1 MVRIP
6 PRRNGGLG
14 RRSVLKVKL
23 SGLKIAHARGKYYV
37 YLRATGETLLRGFDG
52 DKEALLRRLSM
63 PDMIT
68 AYNRPRVRA
77 RRAETFSVETLGG
90 FINWFTNGDI
100 DRAAEERKAEDRFGD
115 NPEGYPKWRTKLAA
129 ATRKDYLEAFGWLR
143 DEFDIMLTDI
153 TQPDLYD
160 LRDKCANQKWPRFA
174 DQMISALSS
183 MFRQAVKRGRSTG
196 MKINPCLGMDKAHE
210 ADPNANRE
218 WFPEE
223 RPAPWSEHSGR
234 RLEAI
239 SARRAHR
246 HVLPLR
252 DAQEPA
258 GSLPSGDAGASRLPR
273 RPQPVLD
280 PDRGPRQWNAVEERK
295 GNADPRE
302 PLPARL
308 GASRP
313 DRRRDHPARPP
324 RLLCRVVEADRRR
337 QQLGGGGPAGRQVGA
352 HGQALHPARRGGG
365 ERHPGLHSG
374 EGRKVNR
381 FCTVLENGSADLE
394 NIRCPGAKTL

>member
-1 MVRIP
+1 
-6 PRRNGGLG
+6 
-14 RRSVLKVKL
+14 VLKVKL
-23 SGLKIAHARGKYYV
+23 SGLKIADARGKYYV

-63 PDMIT
+63 PDMLT

-223 RPAPWSEHSGR
+223 WPVAFQRAPMEIKIPLTLARYGGLRGQSIVVVGWKQYRPDELTGMCFRFVTRKNQRGLYLPAMQELQDFLAGLSRSSTLIAVRDNGTPWPSEKEMQTRVSHY
-234 RLEAI
+234 
-239 SARRAHR
+239 
-246 HVLPLR
+246 LR
-252 DAQEPA
+252 DLERA
-258 GSLPSGDAGASRLPR
+258 GLIGAGTTLHG
-273 RPQPVLD
+273 L
-280 PDRGPRQWNAVEERK
+280 
-295 GNADPRE
+295 
-302 PLPARL
+302 
-308 GASRP
+308 
-313 DRRRDHPARPP
+313 
-324 RLLCRVVEADRRR
+324 RVSYAAWWKRRRR
-337 QQLGGGGPAGRQVGA
+337 QQLGGGRPAGRQVGA
-352 HGQALHPARRGGG
+352 HGQASTTPGTSRR
-365 ERHPGLHSG
+365 RRTSSG
-374 EGRKVNR
+374 PSLG
-381 FCTVLENGSADLE
+381 
-394 NIRCPGAKTL
+394 